1 MLSHW
6 IGSKIWLLCVFN
18 VSSPTGSLQETI
30 DYDQELAAT
39 GFSGLVFDTLMV
51 RHWDTWNCYAK
62 RNHVF
67 KCPLVVGSE
76 GSLEIQMDG
85 LQVLMSG
92 LETDCPVRPFG
103 GSEEYSLSPDG
114 RYVTI
119 ACRKWTSSDGEAVK
133 KQPRDMAWST
143 DVAVFITPIEES
155 ANFQQ
160 ISSSLASVHFSP
172 TWSPD
177 SSKKVAFL
185 SMSHPQYES
194 HRLQLAVF
202 DIETQQLTYPT
213 RDLDL
218 SFSSLLWAPQ
228 DSTSTIP
235 TLFMRLL
242 NTEAQFRS
250 RDWFSTVR
258 TPL

>member
-1 MLSHW
+1 MIKNLQLQALVVLSLTHLW
-6 IGSKIWLLCVFN
+6 FVIGIHGIAMPRGIMFLSVHWLLDLKDLLKFKWM
-18 VSSPTGSLQETI
+18 VSKFLC
-30 DYDQELAAT
+30 
-39 GFSGLVFDTLMV
+39 LVL
-51 RHWDTWNCYAK
+51 
-62 RNHVF
+62 
-67 KCPLVVGSE
+67 
-76 GSLEIQMDG
+76 
-85 LQVLMSG
+85 
-92 LETDCPVRPFG
+92 
-103 GSEEYSLSPDG
+103 
-114 RYVTI
+114 I

-160 ISSSLASVHFSP
+160 ISSSSFASVHPSP

-177 SSKKVAFL
+177 SKKVAFL